1 MSSGNIDDG
10 VLNYMALVKHNNN
23 SISAVTSMA
32 SLSTGSMTLIKEV
45 TASSDA
51 SISFVDGSSDVVL
64 DSTYPIYKFEF
75 INIHAASDDVD
86 FQFNF
91 QYRWWFKL

>member
-1 MSSGNIDDG
+1 
-10 VLNYMALVKHNNN
+10 
-23 SISAVTSMA
+23 MA

-64 DSTYPIYKFEF
+64 DSTAY
-75 INIHAASDDVD
+75 
-86 FQFNF
+86 
-91 QYRWWFKL
+91 L